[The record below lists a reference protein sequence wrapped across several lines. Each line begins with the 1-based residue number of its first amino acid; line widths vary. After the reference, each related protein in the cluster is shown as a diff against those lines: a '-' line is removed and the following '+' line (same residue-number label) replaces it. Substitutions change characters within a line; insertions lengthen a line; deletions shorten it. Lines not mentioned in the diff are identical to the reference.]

1 MVHPITSLRAWISAW
16 FGRTPEAWDWKLGTL
31 PVALLVFLLLALY
44 VYPRLRSKPP
54 PKPDTTWARILEEG
68 VFRVGIDPSFPP
80 FEADDG
86 KANLSGLDIALV
98 NEMTGIWSEGNN
110 KPIRIEYVYTGY
122 DGLYDAL
129 KSGQFDAILSALP
142 YDPRK
147 TQDVNFSHA
156 YFNGGPIIVVR
167 AEDSGV
173 KSWFDLAGKRI
184 GVELGSSGDS
194 FVRRWQRRMKYDVR
208 TLNTSTDVL
217 RTLLAGQIDAAFVDP
232 IAYDDFIK
240 TSGGVKAAGDPL
252 SNELIVMATRRD
264 TPTLAAQINAV
275 IDGMKGDGRMEK
287 LYAEWF

>member
-1 MVHPITSLRAWISAW
+1 MVHPIASLRAWISAW

-31 PVALLVFLLLALY
+31 PVALLVVLLLALY

-98 NEMTGIWSEGNN
+98 NEMTGIWSEGNS

-147 TQDVNFSHA
+147 TQDVDFSHA

-217 RTLLAGQIDAAFVDP
+217 RALLAGQIDAAFVDP
-232 IAYDDFIK
+232 IAYDDFVK
-240 TSGGVKAAGDPL
+240 TSSGVKAAGDPL

-275 IDGMKGDGRMEK
+275 IDAMKGDGRMEK